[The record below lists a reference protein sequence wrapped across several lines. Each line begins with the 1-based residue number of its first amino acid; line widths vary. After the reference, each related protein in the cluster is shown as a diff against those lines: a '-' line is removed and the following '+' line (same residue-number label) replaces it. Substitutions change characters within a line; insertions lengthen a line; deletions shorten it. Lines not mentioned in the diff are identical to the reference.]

1 MLVPIASIKVG
12 NRILDLKEKR
22 VLELVESIKDVGGL
36 IHPIAVYEGQFIREN
51 DTVYLDGYGLIAGL
65 HRLEACKR
73 LGKTEIEVHVM
84 KPKSENERTVLECD
98 ENLTRDKLNKADKAK
113 LTKIRKSAHEA
124 LHPETRK
131 GSAGGQAFKEK
142 MAKQAKRGDP
152 RLASNTNENK
162 EVKPVE
168 KTESVPSYTKATA
181 ESTGKSVRV
190 VQEEQRRIKLLC
202 PEIWDLAEEHPKV
215 GTNKFLDDLI
225 RAKLSHAEQVASMH
239 AAIQARAEK
248 RSASSVPTMAKT
260 PKKVIACFEKLK
272 KDWAAAPSEAR
283 EMFREFLRSDTLK
296 TNKPPQGHA
305 QSAEGKVHKNRKE
318 LGNTHDR
325 AASNP
330 RTNLA

>member
-22 VLELVESIKDVGGL
+22 VLELVKSIKEVGGL

-51 DTVYLDGYGLIAGL
+51 DTVYLDGFGLIAGL

-84 KPKSENERTVLECD
+84 KPKTENERTILECD
-98 ENLTRDKLNKADKAK
+98 ENLSRDKLNQADRAK
-113 LTKIRKSAHEA
+113 LGKIRKAAYEA
-124 LHPETRK
+124 MHPETRA
-131 GSAGGQAFKEK
+131 GSAGGNASVKARK
-142 MAKQAKRGDP
+142 VNKRGDP
-152 RLASNTNENK
+152 RLLKNDNENK

-202 PEIWDLAEEHPKV
+202 PEIWDLVEEHPKV

-225 RAKLSHAEQVASMH
+225 RAKLSHAEQVASMN
-239 AAIQARAEK
+239 AAIQARAER

-260 PKKVIACFEKLK
+260 PKKVITYFERLK
-272 KDWAAAPSEAR
+272 KNWAGAPPEAQ

-318 LGNTHDR
+318 LGNAHDR